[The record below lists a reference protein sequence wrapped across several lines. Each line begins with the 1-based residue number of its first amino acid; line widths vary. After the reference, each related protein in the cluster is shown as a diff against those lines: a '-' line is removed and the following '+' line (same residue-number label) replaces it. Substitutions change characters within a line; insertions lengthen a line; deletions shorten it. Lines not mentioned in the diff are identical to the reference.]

1 MSENGINTFGRIKY
15 IEPNDFIEN
24 SEFNYTHPYEDYSI
38 SVDLLV
44 DVPNRVYNIP
54 INGSDTIGVTETNKT
69 DTITFFGGTDGY
81 MTDIPGTL
89 IYQDILNKNSKGIN
103 ESLGIT
109 NIHITYNSYFY
120 PEITIQFT
128 DVRANALMAPN
139 EEIYSTTERNEQCN
153 VQNFFA
159 SLFSFPY
166 PEFKLRIKGFYGKK
180 VEYSLLVNEFRSSFN
195 NQTGNFDATVK
206 FIGRMYGVYTDIP
219 MLYLLVAPYYK
230 NNDNEENIWDSH
242 QFTFDDGT
250 LMPTFLGLR
259 KILQEVEYNSED
271 LINQGDITTY
281 QKGQEKVAKLT
292 QLKENC
298 SAGFNLLLKTDN
310 VYNCGNNVY
319 LFPKDTELPA
329 EFVTICH
336 LPQESS
342 INTKID
348 GITQSDN
355 IYTIDKSYEIT
366 FNKENGNSSYSM
378 NSKNEFIES
387 VSVELNRALNSFK
400 IKHNSKYYVISGKKL
415 FETIKTQIEDVKKE
429 NSSSYNNIIN
439 RLDADIIRLLG
450 FKPTV
455 KNIFKMIMAHLQVFM
470 EIYHDF
476 IKKVTGEN
484 SRTLEKIGVSAV
496 NTVDVPYNGIN
507 ELTVPPFPALKNV
520 EDNTYCY
527 PTYVCSNEMEETI
540 FIDNL
545 LKGVDDVVE
554 MIRELEKQLDALR
567 NREENDELINIPS
580 CLTDFVTLKNPYYH
594 VFDNNEGN
602 DYIAW
607 MLTYFGIRCIQHF
620 IVSQDT
626 NNYEN
631 SFGKSEAINFFI
643 ANPEL
648 SYDII
653 EQLKNENF
661 NEDNFIKFLTNQTTP
676 YIQES
681 KPVYQNNDKTS
692 KLIAIEG
699 EKARLLTEFN
709 FPGAL
714 NRLSNS
720 IDSFWE
726 DTAGLTEHSVF
737 MGDACLGFPYYY
749 FKEIKN
755 DDFNK
760 LVESCKNIDESKET
774 TFSSIITNYLK
785 TYDFFFERKITKKG
799 HGLDLDTPN
808 ELEENVILCG
818 LDFNTESDTII
829 NYDETTFVLETKK
842 DDDKTD
848 LSGHLI
854 PLHISFNTEDN
865 KHNVYYISK
874 LNQPFFKNN
883 YTPDDLLKLIP
894 HNIKELSEI
903 IYKGNGIFKIPYATQ
918 LYLGMILENGYT
930 DETIK
935 TDNNYIGLDKVL
947 LSIIRDIKGYEVLE
961 KKYNED
967 DYSLEN
973 QGDFNNYKKFL
984 EKNFSKQNG
993 LLKQGTYFD
1002 IFGFGEKYKTWYN
1015 EFETVITKYKL
1026 DGEWTKIK
1034 ENKITNL
1041 ADINKILTKQG
1052 EDYPFTSR
1060 YSSVILLDN
1069 RIIPIF
1075 NKTFSDYQKINTL
1088 FSQVDKFVIPFK
1100 TFNYEIVTT
1109 KTSNKNVDYNPNQTT
1124 SFKSYLNSL
1133 TNPFD
1138 SYVNSLT
1145 DVSPLTSTLSI
1156 PAINLNSSSSTNIET
1171 ANTTTNQTYSTLAR
1185 EKKFLLE
1192 SFKAFKNGLFELYGI
1207 NDANESDSSNP
1218 TLGRKFKITEET
1230 KMSMYLTLKNLYDK
1244 HLHSLPLE
1252 IDKYDIDND
1261 DSEFKRF
1268 HFVDTYFNDL
1278 SDELC
1283 INLTKLNE
1291 VVQAMVGGYADKQNG
1306 ILESTMSVYSFMA
1319 LVCEKASMMLMSMPF
1334 FNGSLTDKNGD
1345 EVVKSMFTPFSY
1357 NDSVNDDSLKGPS
1370 YVCLY
1375 PHQPS
1380 RHLDLP
1386 NSQYSNDGFNITEPS
1401 DLNDTANFDGPSN
1414 ITDLYNE
1421 SKYVIPA
1428 FGVEYGSQKQSIFK
1442 NINVNM
1448 DNPQTTEAA
1457 VANQFALAT
1466 KVANV
1471 NKLGFEGQD
1480 LFRIYSNYSYS
1491 CQVDMMGCAQIQP
1504 LMYFQLNNIP
1514 MFRGAYQIIHVE
1526 HNITPGDMSTTFRG
1540 VRINR
1545 TKIPMVKTCIA
1556 AETLESIL
1564 STKEYISYTDDS
1576 GEYVYGTPNNV
1587 YYTKTAGNNNLST
1600 INYDVL
1606 NETFGEYFLNQQTKE
1621 RTNKLTHEMLSLLY
1635 DVINDA
1641 KANNV
1646 GIRLS
1651 SAARGVSDTGE
1662 YKNSSSDHSYD
1673 GNPREIRKKLIG
1685 IDGNGN
1691 EDRISKMGCAVDIHG
1706 HTPGKSGQNAED
1718 KQSISPSIFHA
1729 IALNHTPSINQLI
1742 WEVTST
1748 SHSGSDNISNCI
1760 HLSSYGH
1767 GKNSSQNDRCHI
1779 TVMHNNGG
1787 KYVSIVAQGM
1797 TNTNPPTNMPPT
1809 YIKTIYDL
1817 RKKYGYTGFFENIQF
1832 TSLAN
1837 AGWTSSKLTLD
1848 VLKSWCE
1855 KLGMPT

>member
-24 SEFNYTHPYEDYSI
+24 SEFSYTHPYEDYSI

-89 IYQDILNKNSKGIN
+89 IYQDILNKDSKGLN

-180 VEYSLLVNEFRSSFN
+180 VEYSLLVNDFRSSFN

-271 LINQGDITTY
+271 LINQKDITTY

-554 MIRELEKQLDALR
+554 MIRQLELDLESLR
-567 NREENDELINIPS
+567 NRKENDELITIPT
-580 CLTDFVTLKNPYYH
+580 CLTDFITLKNPYYH
-594 VFDNNEGN
+594 VFEKNEGN

-607 MLTYFGIRCIQHF
+607 ILTYFGIRCIQQFVISHN
-620 IVSQDT
+620 T
-626 NNYEN
+626 NYSEN
-631 SFGKSEAINFFI
+631 TFGQGEAINFFI

-648 SYDII
+648 SYEII

-661 NEDNFIKFLTNQTTP
+661 NEDNFINFLTNQTTS
-676 YIQES
+676 YIQDS
-681 KPVYQNNDKTS
+681 KPVYQNDNKTTKLLISEGS
-692 KLIAIEG
+692 KV
-699 EKARLLTEFN
+699 RLLREFN

-714 NRLSNS
+714 NRNSNS

-726 DTAGLTEHSVF
+726 DTKMTNEYSIFKGSAT
-737 MGDACLGFPYYY
+737 LGFPYYY

-755 DDFNK
+755 EDFEK
-760 LVESCKNIDESKET
+760 LIQSCQDIDSSKESD
-774 TFSSIITNYLK
+774 FVKQIEKNLK
-785 TYDFFFERKITKKG
+785 TYEYFYKREITQMG
-799 HGLDLDTPN
+799 HLLDVDTKN
-808 ELEENVILCG
+808 ELEDSVILCG
-818 LDFNTESDTII
+818 KDFHISGDGGIISESDTRLI
-829 NYDETTFVLETKK
+829 NSENENIEE
-842 DDDKTD
+842 D
-848 LSGHLI
+848 LKLYSLA
-854 PLHISFNTEDN
+854 LSFNNDSN
-865 KHNVYYISK
+865 NNVYYISK
-874 LNQPFFKNN
+874 GTEPFFNGSN
-883 YTPDDLLKLIP
+883 SPSDLLKLIP
-894 HNIKELSEI
+894 HNIKDLSDL
-903 IYKGNGIFKIPYATQ
+903 IYKGEGIFKIPYATQ
-918 LYLGMILENGYT
+918 LYLGMILERGFE
-930 DETIK
+930 DDTIK
-935 TDNNYIGLDKVL
+935 DSENFHGLDKVL
-947 LSIIRDIKGYEVLE
+947 LSIIRNNNGSPLLYE
-961 KKYNED
+961 KYKENYENHD
-967 DYSLEN
+967 AYSNFLKNKFSKAHNCLLEN
-973 QGDFNNYKKFL
+973 GKYK
-984 EKNFSKQNG
+984 
-993 LLKQGTYFD
+993 D
-1002 IFGFGEKYKTWYN
+1002 VFGFGEKYKNWCTEFNKVIDGYN
-1015 EFETVITKYKL
+1015 LDVNWDDVLKKCKEEKNSITVDGINSVLIKINEPNAFINRYKYIIVL
-1026 DGEWTKIK
+1026 
-1034 ENKITNL
+1034 N
-1041 ADINKILTKQG
+1041 
-1052 EDYPFTSR
+1052 
-1060 YSSVILLDN
+1060 DN
-1069 RIIPIF
+1069 QLIPIF
-1075 NKTFSDYQKINTL
+1075 NKNFKFHKEINNL
-1088 FSQVDKFVIPFK
+1088 FKQVDNFVIPFK
-1100 TFNYEIVTT
+1100 TYNYDTCVVTIPNDT
-1109 KTSNKNVDYNPNQTT
+1109 ASQSTNAFLSNNQS
-1124 SFKSYLNSL
+1124 SFLPTASNY
-1133 TNPFD
+1133 
-1138 SYVNSLT
+1138 
-1145 DVSPLTSTLSI
+1145 SI
-1156 PAINLNSSSSTNIET
+1156 PAIRPLSNTSLTTGI
-1171 ANTTTNQTYSTLAR
+1171 TTTQQTNTYVSNLAC

-1345 EVVKSMFTPFSY
+1345 EVIKSMFTPFSY

-1401 DLNDTANFDGPSN
+1401 DLNDTANFDGPSD

-1855 KLGMPT
+1855 KLGIPT